1 MKATVQFS
9 DERVSSE
16 EMLRT
21 LNDPT
26 FFRKPEMIRALVPAC
41 VSLQIPVKMG
51 MKLVAQTAALFWSVD
66 HVFCNFE
73 VGTPPTIHPHTF
85 PALFSLQGWCF
96 PIPRGCSAWA
106 SRSLDMYS
114 LVALFLSQWL
124 RSIERDGTAGLTTDE
139 ARIVSLLRDLL
150 FEADPDADAHEPM
163 SALLLT
169 VWADQ
174 FDGVNVWGSMSLHP
188 FPFSPTHFTLVL
200 IPVDFIPLF

>member
-1 MKATVQFS
+1 MY
-9 DERVSSE
+9 
-16 EMLRT
+16 
-21 LNDPT
+21 
-26 FFRKPEMIRALVPAC
+26 
-41 VSLQIPVKMG
+41 
-51 MKLVAQTAALFWSVD
+51 
-66 HVFCNFE
+66 VF
-73 VGTPPTIHPHTF
+73 
-85 PALFSLQGWCF
+85 
-96 PIPRGCSAWA
+96 
-106 SRSLDMYS
+106 M
-114 LVALFLSQWL
+114 VALFLSQWL